1 MRSLQRSFLYCS
13 LLLISAA
20 LSGCSQK
27 FNDVND
33 TINLALFGEL
43 DTKLAQDEIQDLP
56 YASIYARIAD
66 GPQAFMVLA
75 LAEPKINLNKH
86 TTPSQQSVQ
95 LKWMSSDK
103 GMLVTENG
111 RIVKTLNLPQG
122 NLIET
127 SSSQPDPITLG
138 LHLPLTPTSWQRSI
152 DWQPGYHYGYTLRSE
167 FTRQQ
172 NTIILS
178 NDTPIEALHFTETV
192 TASSLD
198 IEYQNDFWL
207 HPITGKVL
215 KSRQKLAPN
224 LPYVEITL
232 LKPYS

>member
-1 MRSLQRSFLYCS
+1 MRSLQRSFLYLS
-13 LLLISAA
+13 LFLISAT

-33 TINLALFGEL
+33 TVNLALFGET
-43 DTKLAQDEIQDLP
+43 DTKLTQGKIQDLP
-56 YASIYARIAD
+56 YASIYARVAD

-75 LAEPKINLNKH
+75 LAEPKINLNRH
-86 TTPSQQSVQ
+86 TTPSLQPVQ

-103 GMLVTENG
+103 GMLTTEDG
-111 RIVKTLNLPQG
+111 RVVKTLNLPQG

-127 SSSQPDPITLG
+127 LSSQPDPLTLG
-138 LHLPLTPTSWQRSI
+138 LHLSSTPTSWQRNI

-167 FTRQQ
+167 FTRQKDAV
-172 NTIILS
+172 ILS
-178 NDTPIEALHFTETV
+178 NGTPIDVLHFTETV

-215 KSRQKLAPN
+215 KSRQKLAPS

>member
-1 MRSLQRSFLYCS
+1 MRSLQRSFLYFS
-13 LLLISAA
+13 VLLISAI

-33 TINLALFGEL
+33 TVNLALFGET
-43 DTKLAQDEIQDLP
+43 DTKLTQDEIQNLP
-56 YASIYARIAD
+56 YASIYARVAD

-75 LAEPKINLNKH
+75 LAEPKISLNKH
-86 TTPSQQSVQ
+86 QTPPAQAIR
-95 LKWMSSDK
+95 LKWMSSDN

-122 NLIET
+122 NLIDT
-127 SSSQPDPITLG
+127 SSSEPDPLTLG
-138 LHLPLTPTSWQRSI
+138 LHLSSTPTSWQRSI
-152 DWQPGYHYGYTLRSE
+152 DWQPDYHYGYTLRSE
-167 FTRQQ
+167 FARQKDAV
-172 NTIILS
+172 ILS

-192 TASSLD
+192 TASSLG

-215 KSRQKLAPN
+215 KSRQKLAPS

>member
-1 MRSLQRSFLYCS
+1 MRSLQRSTLYFP
-13 LLLISAA
+13 LLLISVV

-33 TINLALFGEL
+33 TVNLAMFGEA
-43 DTKLAQDEIQDLP
+43 DTKLSQYEVNNLP
-56 YASIYARIAD
+56 FASIYARVAD

-75 LAEPKINLNKH
+75 LAEPKINVNKH
-86 TTPSQQSVQ
+86 TTPSQQTVQ

-111 RIVKTLNLPQG
+111 RVVKTLNLPQG
-122 NLIET
+122 NLIDT

-138 LHLPLTPTSWQRSI
+138 LHLPSTPTSWQRSI
-152 DWQPGYHYGYTLRSE
+152 DWLPGYHYGYTLRSE
-167 FTRQQ
+167 FTRQKDVV
-172 NTIILS
+172 ILS

-215 KSRQKLAPN
+215 KSRQKLAPS